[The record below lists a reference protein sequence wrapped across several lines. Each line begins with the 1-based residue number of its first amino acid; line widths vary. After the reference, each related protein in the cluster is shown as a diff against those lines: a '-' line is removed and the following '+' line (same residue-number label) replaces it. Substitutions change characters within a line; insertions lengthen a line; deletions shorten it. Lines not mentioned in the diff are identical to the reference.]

1 MISAPGTALADGH
14 AVPQISGMA
23 NGPGTEAPAMKELS
37 MKRTITTV
45 ALALVAAA
53 ALSGAARAQ
62 TAVSDT
68 DGNGVFSIE
77 ELRAAYPQV
86 NGALFGS
93 VDIDGNGSVDADEL
107 QAARE
112 NGTLPN

>member
-1 MISAPGTALADGH
+1 
-14 AVPQISGMA
+14 
-23 NGPGTEAPAMKELS
+23 
-37 MKRTITTV
+37 MKRTMMTV
-45 ALALVAAA
+45 ALGLAAA
-53 ALSGAARAQ
+53 TAPAGIALAQ
-62 TAVSDT
+62 AVSDT
-68 DGNGVFSIE
+68 DGNGVYSIE

-112 NGTLPN
+112 NGTLPG